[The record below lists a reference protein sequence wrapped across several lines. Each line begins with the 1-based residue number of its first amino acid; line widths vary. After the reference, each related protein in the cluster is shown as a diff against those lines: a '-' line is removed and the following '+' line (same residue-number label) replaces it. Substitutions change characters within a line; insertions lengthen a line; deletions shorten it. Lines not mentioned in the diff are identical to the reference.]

1 MRERK
6 KEKKRI
12 MYLDIEIVFLCL
24 PGISGCLRL
33 DLQVVCL
40 PSERERER
48 ERERALSLCECEC
61 ECEQCD
67 SRGKEM
73 E

>member
-1 MRERK
+1 
-6 KEKKRI
+6 

-33 DLQVVCL
+33 DIQVVCL

-48 ERERALSLCECEC
+48 DRESLEFV
-61 ECEQCD
+61 
-67 SRGKEM
+67 
-73 E
+73 